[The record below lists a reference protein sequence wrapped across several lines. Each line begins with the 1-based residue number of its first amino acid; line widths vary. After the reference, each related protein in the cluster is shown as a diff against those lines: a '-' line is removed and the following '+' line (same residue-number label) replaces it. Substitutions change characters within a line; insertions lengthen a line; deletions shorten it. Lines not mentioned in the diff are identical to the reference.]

1 MGHDAFVDGD
11 MNDLGDTEAKD
22 RTGNRK
28 EDECINHRLF
38 FFSFP
43 SLLGTARLSLQDE
56 MPAEPSLAV
65 LVDPS
70 IFFWSGS
77 K

>member
-1 MGHDAFVDGD
+1 MGHAAFVDGD
-11 MNDLGDTEAKD
+11 MKELGDTETRD
-22 RTGNRK
+22 RRGNRK
-28 EDECINHRLF
+28 EDERLNHGLF
-38 FFSFP
+38 FFSFF

-70 IFFWSGS
+70 IFFWRGS